1 MIDALAVTINP
12 SSIVSIDPD
21 GRGAW
26 EVVLPESRDHV
37 HCATLEDARRVAYG
51 GVASRRPC
59 ELIVRDA
66 YHRVIKREV
75 IGTDWRREDA
85 SSAGS

>member
-1 MIDALAVTINP
+1 M
-12 SSIVSIDPD
+12 
-21 GRGAW
+21 
-26 EVVLPESRDHV
+26 VLPECRDHV
-37 HCATLEDARRVAYG
+37 FCATLEDARLAAYR

-75 IGTDWRREDA
+75 IESDRRAEGA
-85 SSAGS
+85 SGAGS

>member
-1 MIDALAVTINP
+1 VTTEP
-12 SSIVSIDPD
+12 PPVVSIDPD

-37 HCATLEDARRVAYG
+37 FCATLEDARRVAYG

-75 IGTDWRREDA
+75 IGTDWRREGA

>member
-1 MIDALAVTINP
+1 MKIEPPTV
-12 SSIVSIDPD
+12 VSIDPD

-26 EVVLPESRDHV
+26 EVVLPESREHV
-37 HCATLEDARRVAYG
+37 FCATLEDARLVACRSA
-51 GVASRRPC
+51 ASRRPC

-75 IGTDWRREDA
+75 IGADRRGEGVA
-85 SSAGS
+85 SAGS

>member
-1 MIDALAVTINP
+1 MDRPAV
-12 SSIVSIDPD
+12 VSIDPD

-37 HCATLEDARRVAYG
+37 FCATLDDARLVAYRDA
-51 GVASRRPC
+51 ASRRPC

-75 IGTDWRREDA
+75 IESDRRGKGV
-85 SSAGS
+85 SSVGS